1 MMMMIVDKWD
11 QVLSDHKTG
20 SLEIV
25 GCSSHEDCLSSL
37 DQRGNHH
44 EELRDQMFDHLYR
57 LEHRENHHRSD
68 LSITKLG
75 HWRLT
80 MLFTMKIVFLDWSR
94 EGIIMES
101 AEIKCFDYLY
111 RLEHR
116 ENHHGSDLSI
126 FTWII
131 SGLILDTTPSE
142 KPVD

>member
-1 MMMMIVDKWD
+1 MIVDKWD

-25 GCSSHEDCLSSL
+25 GCSSHEDCLSRL
-37 DQRGNHH
+37 EQRGNHH
-44 EELRDQMFDHLYR
+44 EELRDQMFDH
-57 LEHRENHHRSD
+57 
-68 LSITKLG
+68 
-75 HWRLT
+75 
-80 MLFTMKIVFLDWSR
+80 
-94 EGIIMES
+94 
-101 AEIKCFDYLY
+101 LY